1 VHQEPP
7 EVAWPEPELEPGLDD
22 GLPRLLE
29 LPELVELEPDEPELD
44 DPVLEEPEL
53 ELEDPDVPEVP
64 ELDEPELVLPELV
77 LPELALPEL
86 AWPELLL
93 DEFVPVAALL
103 DEPGRASATAP
114 AASTLATPTVA
125 VVATTRPLA
134 RWRAATPRATASR
147 FGLFMS

>member
-1 VHQEPP
+1 MHQEPP

-44 DPVLEEPEL
+44 DPVLEEPEP
-53 ELEDPDVPEVP
+53 ELED
-64 ELDEPELVLPELV
+64 PELVLPELV
-77 LPELALPEL
+77 PPELALPEL

-147 FGLFMS
+147 LGLFMR

>member
-1 VHQEPP
+1 M
-7 EVAWPEPELEPGLDD
+7 AWPEPELEPGLDD

-44 DPVLEEPEL
+44 EPEL
-53 ELEDPDVPEVP
+53 VL
-64 ELDEPELVLPELV
+64 PELVLPELV
-77 LPELALPEL
+77 LPELALPV
-86 AWPELLL
+86 LLL
-93 DEFVPVAALL
+93 DEFVPVEALL
-103 DEPGRASATAP
+103 DEPGSARATAP

-134 RWRAATPRATASR
+134 RRRAATPRVTASR

>member
-7 EVAWPEPELEPGLDD
+7 EVAWPEPELEPGPDD
-22 GLPRLLE
+22 GLPRPLE
-29 LPELVELEPDEPELD
+29 LPELAEL
-44 DPVLEEPEL
+44 
-53 ELEDPDVPEVP
+53 
-64 ELDEPELVLPELV
+64 ELDEPELA

-86 AWPELLL
+86 PL
-93 DEFVPVAALL
+93 DEFVPVEALL
-103 DEPGRASATAP
+103 DELGRVSATAP

-134 RWRAATPRATASR
+134 RRRAATARATASR

>member
-1 VHQEPP
+1 M
-7 EVAWPEPELEPGLDD
+7 AWPEPELEPGLDD

-29 LPELVELEPDEPELD
+29 LPELVELELDE
-44 DPVLEEPEL
+44 
-53 ELEDPDVPEVP
+53 P
-64 ELDEPELVLPELV
+64 ELDEPEPV

-86 AWPELLL
+86 ALPVLLL
-93 DEFVPVAALL
+93 DEFVPVEALL
-103 DEPGRASATAP
+103 DEPGSARATAP

-134 RWRAATPRATASR
+134 RRRAATPRVTASR